1 MDISFILILAL
12 AAGAMF
18 LMTSR
23 TRKQQREAQSFRT
36 NLAPGQ
42 EVMTGSGMFGTI
54 VDVDEEADVVTI
66 ESTPGSRTRWLRAAI
81 AKRVDAPVEE
91 GAEGAADDHAADATT
106 AAYGSAASISSGP
119 TKDDAEGLVV
129 PDDLSGLTDGGADK
143 DRDRRDEGTD
153 SK

>member
-23 TRKQQREAQSFRT
+23 TRKQQREAQSFRA

-54 VDVDEEADVVTI
+54 VDVDEEADVITI
-66 ESTPGSRTRWLRAAI
+66 ESTPGNQSRWLRAAI
-81 AKRVDAPVEE
+81 AKLVEPPVEPE
-91 GAEGAADDHAADATT
+91 AEESEADEESEGAAI
-106 AAYGSAASISSGP
+106 YGSASSS
-119 TKDDAEGLVV
+119 TSKEDVDDLVV
-129 PDDLSGLTDGGADK
+129 PDDLSGLTGEATDK

>member
-23 TRKQQREAQSFRT
+23 TRKQQREAQNFRAT
-36 NLAPGQ
+36 LAPGQ

-54 VDVDEEADVVTI
+54 VDVDEEADVITI
-66 ESTPGSRTRWLRAAI
+66 ESTPGNQSRWLRAAI
-81 AKRVDAPVEE
+81 AKLVDPPVE
-91 GAEGAADDHAADATT
+91 AEEESESDEATDGDAL
-106 AAYGSAASISSGP
+106 YGSASS
-119 TKDDAEGLVV
+119 TSKEDVDDLVV
-129 PDDLSGLTDGGADK
+129 PDDLSGLTGEATDK
-143 DRDRRDEGTD
+143 DRDRRDEGTE

>member
-23 TRKQQREAQSFRT
+23 TRKQQREAQNFRAT
-36 NLAPGQ
+36 LAPGQ

-54 VDVDEEADVVTI
+54 VDVDEDADIITI
-66 ESTPGSRTRWLRAAI
+66 ESTPGNQSRWLRAAI
-81 AKRVDAPVEE
+81 SKLVDPPLEPEE
-91 GAEGAADDHAADATT
+91 EESESDEATDDAAL
-106 AAYGSAASISSGP
+106 YGSASPAS
-119 TKDDAEGLVV
+119 KEDVDDLVV
-129 PDDLSGLTDGGADK
+129 PDDLSGLTGEATDK
-143 DRDRRDEGTD
+143 DRDRRDEGTE

>member
-23 TRKQQREAQSFRT
+23 TRKQQREAQNFRAT
-36 NLAPGQ
+36 LAPGQ

-54 VDVDEEADVVTI
+54 VDVDEDADVITI
-66 ESTPGSRTRWLRAAI
+66 ESTPGNQSRWLRAAI
-81 AKRVDAPVEE
+81 AKLVDPPVEAEE
-91 GAEGAADDHAADATT
+91 GESESDEATDGDAL
-106 AAYGSAASISSGP
+106 YGSASS
-119 TKDDAEGLVV
+119 TSKEDVDDLVV
-129 PDDLSGLTDGGADK
+129 PDDLSGLTGEATDK
-143 DRDRRDEGTD
+143 DRDRRDEGTE